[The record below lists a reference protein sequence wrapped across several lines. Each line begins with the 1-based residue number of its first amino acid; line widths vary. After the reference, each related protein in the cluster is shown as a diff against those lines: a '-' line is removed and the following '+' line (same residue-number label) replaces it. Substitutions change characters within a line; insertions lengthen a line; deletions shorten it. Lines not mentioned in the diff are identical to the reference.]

1 MGKLMKYEFRKQL
14 MSKILVLVV
23 VAALEVLFVLGLY
36 LEKDKWLGMA
46 SGLLVAAGFIGLFYF
61 SFESVVTFS
70 NDLRTKQSYMLFL
83 TPRNMFQV
91 VGAKIAVTVIQI
103 LGAGLAFAGIAI
115 GDVALVCSKNGEM
128 QEFLDAVKAFIK
140 TLTGTEIRLTE
151 IGYVILMVLVTWL
164 LLITMAMFAITLS
177 TTLFANKKYKGFISV
192 LIFFALEYVIGK
204 IAMLMVP
211 TGFLSS
217 KYLVVST
224 EAWAYIG
231 VYAAAMV
238 LNFVG
243 TALLLEKKVSV

>member
-14 MSKILVLVV
+14 MSKIVILAVGAVL
-23 VAALEVLFVLGLY
+23 EILFVLGLF
-36 LEKDKWLGMA
+36 LEKENWLA
-46 SGLLVAAGFIGLFYF
+46 TATGLLLTTAFIGLFYL

-91 VGAKIAVTVIQI
+91 VGAKIAVTIIQI
-103 LGAGLAFAGIAI
+103 FGAGLVFALIAI
-115 GDVALVCSKNGEM
+115 GDVALVCSKYGKI
-128 QEFLDAVKAFIK
+128 QEFFDALKEFVKA
-140 TLTGTEIRLTE
+140 LTGVEIRLSE
-151 IGYVILMVLVTWL
+151 IIYVFLMVLVTWL
-164 LLITMAMFAITLS
+164 LVITMAMFAITLS
-177 TTLFANKKYKGFISV
+177 TTLFANKKYKGLISV

-204 IAMLMVP
+204 IALLMVP
-211 TGFLSS
+211 TGFLQGQ
-217 KYLVVST
+217 YLVVTT

>member
-1 MGKLMKYEFRKQL
+1 MGKLMKYELRKRL

-23 VAALEVLFVLGLY
+23 VAVLEVLFVLGLY
-36 LEKDKWLGMA
+36 LEKDNWLRMA
-46 SGLLVAAGFIGLFYF
+46 SVLLVAVGFIGLFYF

-103 LGAGLAFAGIAI
+103 FGSGLAFAGIAI
-115 GDVALVCSKNGEM
+115 GDIALVCSKNGEM

-140 TLTGTEIRLTE
+140 ALTGSEIRLTE

-204 IAMLMVP
+204 IAMLMLP

-238 LNFVG
+238 LIFVG